1 MARGFLMINYLGWQ
15 RMPIFVE
22 YLVLSV
28 ALSLAISPS
37 VISEQ
42 LTEIPNSSSPA
53 NAQVYFLSPTNG
65 QVFNTADSDGIAIEF
80 GLNGMKVSP
89 AGPAVPDSG
98 HHHLLIN
105 MNELPDLTKPL
116 PASDQVLHF
125 GKGQTSARIQLPP
138 GSHRL
143 QLVLG
148 NHVHIPHNPPVMSN
162 VIEIE
167 IK

>member
-1 MARGFLMINYLGWQ
+1 MVKYLGWQ
-15 RMPIFVE
+15 RMPVFVVH
-22 YLVLSV
+22 LISSV
-28 ALSLAISPS
+28 ALSLAITPS
-37 VISEQ
+37 VMSEQ
-42 LTEIPNSSSPA
+42 LTEMPNSSSPA

-65 QVFNTADSDGIAIEF
+65 QVLNAADSEGIAVEF

-125 GKGQTSARIQLPP
+125 GKGQTNTRIQLPP

-148 NHVHIPHNPPVMSN
+148 NHVHIPHNPPVMSK
-162 VIEIE
+162 VIEIV

>member
-1 MARGFLMINYLGWQ
+1 MLKYVGWQ
-15 RMPIFVE
+15 GRPVCVVHLI
-22 YLVLSV
+22 SIV
-28 ALSLAISPS
+28 ALSRAITPS
-37 VISEQ
+37 VMSEQ
-42 LTEIPNSSSPA
+42 LTEMPNSSSPA

-65 QVFNTADSDGIAIEF
+65 QVFNAADSEGIAVEF
-80 GLNGMKVSP
+80 GLNGMQVSP
-89 AGPAVPDSG
+89 AGLAVPDSG

-125 GKGQTSARIQLPP
+125 GKGQTNTRIQLPP

-148 NHVHIPHNPPVMSN
+148 NHVHIPHNPPVMSK

>member
-1 MARGFLMINYLGWQ
+1 MINYLGWQ
-15 RMPIFVE
+15 RMPIFVG
-22 YLVLSV
+22 YLILSV

-65 QVFNTADSDGIAIEF
+65 QVFKAADSEGIAVEF

-89 AGPAVPDSG
+89 AGIAVPDSG

-125 GKGQTSARIQLPP
+125 GKGQTSTRIQLPP

>member
-15 RMPIFVE
+15 RMPIFVG
-22 YLVLSV
+22 YLILSV

-89 AGPAVPDSG
+89 AGLAVPDSG

-116 PASDQVLHF
+116 PAPAF
-125 GKGQTSARIQLPP
+125 
-138 GSHRL
+138 HRL
-143 QLVLG
+143 VKPLLFRD
-148 NHVHIPHNPPVMSN
+148 PPRES
-162 VIEIE
+162 EYT
-167 IK
+167 

>member
-1 MARGFLMINYLGWQ
+1 MVKYLGWQ
-15 RMPIFVE
+15 RMPVFVVH
-22 YLVLSV
+22 LISSI
-28 ALSLAISPS
+28 ALSLAITPS
-37 VISEQ
+37 VMSEQ
-42 LTEIPNSSSPA
+42 LTEMPNSSSPA

-65 QVFNTADSDGIAIEF
+65 QVFNAVDSESIAVQF

>member
-1 MARGFLMINYLGWQ
+1 MVKYLGWQ
-15 RMPIFVE
+15 RMPVFVVH
-22 YLVLSV
+22 LISSV
-28 ALSLAISPS
+28 ALSLAITPS
-37 VISEQ
+37 VMSEQ
-42 LTEIPNSSSPA
+42 LTEMPNSSSPA

-65 QVFNTADSDGIAIEF
+65 QVFNIADSDGMAIEF

>member
-1 MARGFLMINYLGWQ
+1 MVKYLGWQ
-15 RMPIFVE
+15 RIPIFVVH
-22 YLVLSV
+22 LISSV
-28 ALSLAISPS
+28 ALSFAIIPS
-37 VISEQ
+37 VMSEQ
-42 LTEIPNSSSPA
+42 LTEMPNSSSPA

-65 QVFNTADSDGIAIEF
+65 QVFNAADSEGIAVEF

-89 AGPAVPDSG
+89 AGLAVPDSG

-105 MNELPDLTKPL
+105 MNALPDLTKPL

-125 GKGQTSARIQLPP
+125 GKGQTSTRIQLPP

-148 NHVHIPHNPPVMSN
+148 NHIHIPHTPPVMSK